1 MTWMSGIFLWGKCVI
16 SPFIIIHLKP
26 LIHMNTLMM
35 GFLFIFA
42 SVFLLSVIYISYWI
56 VKIVSGKRKTEKYMI
71 ITRMLGDY
79 WESLDPLPFE
89 TSVIRYYAYKKEL
102 LRQFNIYE
110 FDFDK
115 WQDETLY
122 RRWKDQ

>member
-1 MTWMSGIFLWGKCVI
+1 
-16 SPFIIIHLKP
+16 
-26 LIHMNTLMM
+26 MNTLMM

-56 VKIVSGKRKTEKYMI
+56 VKIVFGKRKTEKYMI
-71 ITRMLGDY
+71 ITGMLDDY
-79 WESLDPLPFE
+79 WESLDPLPLE
-89 TSVIRYYAYKKEL
+89 TSIIRYYAYKKEL